1 MQNKLRHQP
10 VLVDEV
16 ISYIKP
22 EKNKIYFDGT
32 FGQGGYTKKILKEY
46 DCKIFA
52 IDRDPE
58 SLKYANELKRKK
70 LKSFEFEVE
79 KLSNFKNCIHKK
91 GIMSFDGIML
101 DLGVSNTQLNN
112 PVRGFSFSND
122 GPLDMRMNNNS
133 DKLTAEKI
141 VNEFSEN
148 KLSDIFYYFGEEKNS
163 RKISKLI
170 INYREKK
177 RISSTVT
184 LSKIIEEINF
194 QKKIHP
200 ATRVFQALR
209 IFVNSELDELE
220 NFLHQSINHLN
231 KNSRI
236 AIVTFHSLEDR
247 IVKHFFKSRS
257 SNNPNNYKH
266 YPEKKVSKN
275 QLKIITKK
283 TIRPS
288 LREINENPRSRSA
301 KLRVAEKL

>member
-1 MQNKLRHQP
+1 MKNKLRHEP

-16 ISYIKP
+16 ISYLKP
-22 EKNKIYFDGT
+22 QKNKLYFDGT
-32 FGQGGYTKKILKEY
+32 FGQGGYSKKILKEY

-58 SLKYANELKRKK
+58 SLKYANELKSKY

-91 GIMSFDGIML
+91 EIKFFDGIML

-122 GPLDMRMNNNS
+122 GPLDMRMDNNS

-141 VNEFSEN
+141 INEFSEN

-170 INYREKK
+170 INYREKS

-184 LSKIIEEINF
+184 LSKIIEEIINTNIK
-194 QKKIHP
+194 KKILLNCIYL
-200 ATRVFQALR
+200 AF
-209 IFVNSELDELE
+209 
-220 NFLHQSINHLN
+220 FL
-231 KNSRI
+231 
-236 AIVTFHSLEDR
+236 
-247 IVKHFFKSRS
+247 
-257 SNNPNNYKH
+257 
-266 YPEKKVSKN
+266 
-275 QLKIITKK
+275 
-283 TIRPS
+283 
-288 LREINENPRSRSA
+288 
-301 KLRVAEKL
+301 